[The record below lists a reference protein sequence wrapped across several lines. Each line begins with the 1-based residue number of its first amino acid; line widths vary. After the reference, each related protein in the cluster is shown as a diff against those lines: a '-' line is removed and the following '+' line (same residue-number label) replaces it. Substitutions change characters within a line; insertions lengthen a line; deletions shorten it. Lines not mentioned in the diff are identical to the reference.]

1 MKKLILI
8 ISMALA
14 SSLTFA
20 QENTRQTYITDG
32 SETLYIIDGVVSLK
46 TAADELP
53 SDAIKNMNIVSGI
66 DKVVIITT
74 KEGRVIS
81 GRVVDTEGKPI
92 IGVAVLSPKT
102 HNGVVT
108 DMDGHFQMSL
118 PAGEAFLTFKM
129 IDYPSK
135 TVQVDKTDLGDIV
148 MDKNAIENV
157 VVVKYSEEEGTISV
171 RGEKKS
177 GSNPLFLVKSAN
189 GDTKKVDNLDSI
201 SPADIKTM
209 NVYKDNSVEQFKK
222 YGDTSNGVVLV
233 ELK

>member
-14 SSLTFA
+14 SSLAFA
-20 QENTRQTYITDG
+20 QEHTRQTHITDG
-32 SETLYIIDGVVSLK
+32 SKTLYLIDGVLSLK

-53 SDAIKNMNIVSGI
+53 SDAIKNMNIVTGI
-66 DKVVIITT
+66 EKVVIITT

-108 DMDGHFQMSL
+108 DMDGRFQMNL
-118 PAGEAFLTFKM
+118 PAGEAFLTFTM

-135 TVQVDKTDLGDIV
+135 TVQVDNSDLGDIV
-148 MDKNAIENV
+148 MDKNATQDAV
-157 VVVKYSEEEGTISV
+157 VISAK
-171 RGEKKS
+171 GEKMQAGDPLCIIKKPDGEIS
-177 GSNPLFLVKSAN
+177 KGSF
-189 GDTKKVDNLDSI
+189 DSI
-201 SPADIKTM
+201 TPEQIKSIH
-209 NVYKDNSVEQFKK
+209 VFKDNQVDLYKK
-222 YGDTSNGVVLV
+222 FGDTSNGVILI

>member
-14 SSLTFA
+14 SSLAFA
-20 QENTRQTYITDG
+20 QEHTRQTHIIDG
-32 SETLYIIDGVVSLK
+32 SNTLYIIDGVVSLK

-53 SDAIKNMNIVSGI
+53 SDAIKNMNIVTGI

-74 KEGRVIS
+74 KEGRVVS
-81 GRVVDTEGKPI
+81 GRVVDTEGNPI

-108 DMDGHFQMSL
+108 DMEGRFQMNL

-135 TVQVDKTDLGDIV
+135 TVQVDKSDLGDIV
-148 MDKNAIENV
+148 MDKNATQDV
-157 VVVKYSEEEGTISV
+157 VVISA
-171 RGEKKS
+171 RGEKKA
-177 GSNPLFLVKSAN
+177 GAEPLYLVKYAN
-189 GDTKKVDNLDSI
+189 GKVKKVDSLDSI
-201 SPADIKTM
+201 SPSDIKTM
-209 NVYKDNSVEQFKK
+209 NVFKDKSVEQFKK
-222 YGDTSNGVVLV
+222 YGDTTNGVVLV

>member
-14 SSLTFA
+14 SSIAFA
-20 QENTRQTYITDG
+20 QEHTRQTHIIDG
-32 SETLYIIDGVVSLK
+32 SNTLYIIDGVVSLK

-53 SDAIKNMNIVSGI
+53 SDAIKNMNIVTGI

-74 KEGRVIS
+74 KEGRVVS

-102 HNGVVT
+102 HNGVAT
-108 DMDGHFQMSL
+108 DMEGRFQMNL

-135 TVQVDKTDLGDIV
+135 TVQVDKSDLGDIV
-148 MDKNAIENV
+148 MDKNATQDV
-157 VVVKYSEEEGTISV
+157 VVISA
-171 RGEKKS
+171 RGEKKA
-177 GSNPLFLVKSAN
+177 GAEPLYLVKYAN
-189 GDTKKVDNLDSI
+189 GKVKKVDSLDSI
-201 SPADIKTM
+201 SPSDIKTM
-209 NVYKDNSVEQFKK
+209 NVFKDKSVEQFKK
-222 YGDTSNGVVLV
+222 YGDTTNGVVLV

>member
-8 ISMALA
+8 FSMALA
-14 SSLTFA
+14 SSLAFA
-20 QENTRQTYITDG
+20 QEHTRQTHIIDG
-32 SETLYIIDGVVSLK
+32 SNTLYIIDGVVSLK

-53 SDAIKNMNIVSGI
+53 SDAIKNMNIVTGI

-74 KEGRVIS
+74 KEGRVVS

-108 DMDGHFQMSL
+108 DMEGRFQMNL

-135 TVQVDKTDLGDIV
+135 TVQVDKSDLGDIV
-148 MDKNAIENV
+148 MDKNATQDV
-157 VVVKYSEEEGTISV
+157 VVISA
-171 RGEKKS
+171 RGEKKA
-177 GSNPLFLVKSAN
+177 GAEPLYLVKYAN
-189 GDTKKVDNLDSI
+189 GKVKKVDSLDSI
-201 SPADIKTM
+201 SPSDIKTM
-209 NVYKDNSVEQFKK
+209 NVFKDKSVEQFKK
-222 YGDTSNGVVLV
+222 YGDTTNGVVLV

>member
-1 MKKLILI
+1 MKKLIFI

-14 SSLTFA
+14 SSLAFA
-20 QENTRQTYITDG
+20 QEHTRQTHIIDG
-32 SETLYIIDGVVSLK
+32 SNTLYIIDGVVSLK

-53 SDAIKNMNIVSGI
+53 SDAIKNMNIVTGI

-108 DMDGHFQMSL
+108 DMEGRFQMNL

-135 TVQVDKTDLGDIV
+135 TVQVDKSDLGDIV
-148 MDKNAIENV
+148 MDKNATQDV
-157 VVVKYSEEEGTISV
+157 VVISA
-171 RGEKKS
+171 RGEKKA
-177 GSNPLFLVKSAN
+177 GAEPLYLVKYAN
-189 GDTKKVDNLDSI
+189 GKVKKVDSLDSI
-201 SPADIKTM
+201 SPSDIKTM
-209 NVYKDNSVEQFKK
+209 NVFKDKSVEQFKK

>member
-14 SSLTFA
+14 SSLAFA
-20 QENTRQTYITDG
+20 QEHTRQTHIIDG
-32 SETLYIIDGVVSLK
+32 SNTLYIIDGVVSLK
-46 TAADELP
+46 TAADQLP
-53 SDAIKNMNIVSGI
+53 SDAIKNMNIVTGI

-74 KEGRVIS
+74 KEGRVVS

-108 DMDGHFQMSL
+108 DMEGRFQMNL

-135 TVQVDKTDLGDIV
+135 TVQVDKSDLGDIV
-148 MDKNAIENV
+148 MDKNATQDV
-157 VVVKYSEEEGTISV
+157 VVISA
-171 RGEKKS
+171 RGEKKA
-177 GSNPLFLVKSAN
+177 GAEPLYLVKYAN
-189 GDTKKVDNLDSI
+189 GKVKKVDSLDSI
-201 SPADIKTM
+201 SPSDIKTM
-209 NVYKDNSVEQFKK
+209 NVFKDKSVEQFKK
-222 YGDTSNGVVLV
+222 YGDTTNGVVLV

>member
-1 MKKLILI
+1 
-8 ISMALA
+8 MALA
-14 SSLTFA
+14 SSLAFA
-20 QENTRQTYITDG
+20 QEHTRQTHIIDG
-32 SETLYIIDGVVSLK
+32 SNTLYIIDGVVSLK

-53 SDAIKNMNIVSGI
+53 SDAIKNMNIVTGI

-74 KEGRVIS
+74 KEGRVVS

-108 DMDGHFQMSL
+108 DMEGRFQMNL

-135 TVQVDKTDLGDIV
+135 TVQVDKSDLGDIV
-148 MDKNAIENV
+148 MDKNATQDV
-157 VVVKYSEEEGTISV
+157 VVISA
-171 RGEKKS
+171 RGEKKA
-177 GSNPLFLVKSAN
+177 GAEPLYLVKYAN
-189 GDTKKVDNLDSI
+189 GKVKKVDSLDPI
-201 SPADIKTM
+201 SPSDIKTM
-209 NVYKDNSVEQFKK
+209 NVFKDKSVEQFKK

>member
-8 ISMALA
+8 FSMALA
-14 SSLTFA
+14 SSLAFA
-20 QENTRQTYITDG
+20 QEHTRQTHIIDG
-32 SETLYIIDGVVSLK
+32 SNTLYIIDGVVSLK

-53 SDAIKNMNIVSGI
+53 SDAIKNMNIVTGI

-74 KEGRVIS
+74 KEGRVVS

-108 DMDGHFQMSL
+108 DMEGRFQMNL

-135 TVQVDKTDLGDIV
+135 TVQVDKSDLGDIV
-148 MDKNAIENV
+148 MDKNATQDV
-157 VVVKYSEEEGTISV
+157 VVISA
-171 RGEKKS
+171 RGEKKA
-177 GSNPLFLVKSAN
+177 GAEPLYLVKYAN
-189 GDTKKVDNLDSI
+189 GKVKKVDSLDSI
-201 SPADIKTM
+201 SPSDIKTM
-209 NVYKDNSVEQFKK
+209 NVFKDKSVEQFKK

>member
-14 SSLTFA
+14 SSIAFA
-20 QENTRQTYITDG
+20 QEHIRQTSITDG
-32 SETLYIIDGVVSLK
+32 SKTLYIIDGVVSLK

-53 SDAIKNMNIVSGI
+53 SDAIKNMNIVKGI

-74 KEGRVIS
+74 KDGRVIS

-92 IGVAVLSPKT
+92 VGVAVLSPKT

-108 DMDGHFQMSL
+108 DMDGRFQMNL

-135 TVQVDKTDLGDIV
+135 TVQVDKADLGDIV
-148 MDKNAIENV
+148 MDKDAPQDIV
-157 VVVKYSEEEGTISV
+157 VIKDLKGDVVSV
-171 RGEKKS
+171 RGEKMPVS
-177 GSNPLFLVKSAN
+177 DPLYLVKSAN
-189 GDTKKVDNLDSI
+189 GDIKKVDNLESI
-201 SPADIKTM
+201 STNDIKTM
-209 NVYKDNSVEQFKK
+209 NVFKGDKGDQFKK

>member
-14 SSLTFA
+14 SSLAFA
-20 QENTRQTYITDG
+20 QEHTRQTQIIDG
-32 SETLYIIDGVVSLK
+32 SNTLYIIDGVVSLK

-53 SDAIKNMNIVSGI
+53 SDAIKNMNIFTGI

-74 KEGRVIS
+74 KEGRVVS

-108 DMDGHFQMSL
+108 DMEGRFQMNL

-135 TVQVDKTDLGDIV
+135 TVQVDKSDLGDIV
-148 MDKNAIENV
+148 MDKNATQDV
-157 VVVKYSEEEGTISV
+157 VVISA
-171 RGEKKS
+171 RGEKKA
-177 GSNPLFLVKSAN
+177 GAEPLYLVKYAN
-189 GDTKKVDNLDSI
+189 GKVKKVDSLDSI
-201 SPADIKTM
+201 SPSDIKTM
-209 NVYKDNSVEQFKK
+209 NVFKDKSVEQFKK

>member
-14 SSLTFA
+14 SSLAFA
-20 QENTRQTYITDG
+20 QEHTRQTQIIDG
-32 SETLYIIDGVVSLK
+32 SNTLYIIDGVVSLK

-53 SDAIKNMNIVSGI
+53 SDAIKNMNIVTGI

-74 KEGRVIS
+74 KEGRVVS

-108 DMDGHFQMSL
+108 DMEGRFQMNL

-135 TVQVDKTDLGDIV
+135 TIQVDKSDLGDIV
-148 MDKNAIENV
+148 MDKNATQDV
-157 VVVKYSEEEGTISV
+157 VVISA
-171 RGEKKS
+171 RGEKKA
-177 GSNPLFLVKSAN
+177 GAEPLYLVKYAN
-189 GDTKKVDNLDSI
+189 GKVKKVDSLESI
-201 SPADIKTM
+201 SPSDIKTM
-209 NVYKDNSVEQFKK
+209 NVFKDKSVEQFKK
-222 YGDTSNGVVLV
+222 YGDTTNGVVLV

>member
-14 SSLTFA
+14 SSIAFA
-20 QENTRQTYITDG
+20 QEHTRQTHITDG
-32 SETLYIIDGVVSLK
+32 SKTLYLIDGVLSLK

-53 SDAIKNMNIVSGI
+53 SDAIKNMNIVTGI
-66 DKVVIITT
+66 EKVVIITT
-74 KEGRVIS
+74 KEGRVVS

-108 DMDGHFQMSL
+108 DMDGRFQMNL
-118 PAGEAFLTFKM
+118 PAGEAFLTFTM

-135 TVQVDKTDLGDIV
+135 TVQVDKSDLGDIV
-148 MDKNAIENV
+148 MDKNATQDV
-157 VVVKYSEEEGTISV
+157 VVISA
-171 RGEKKS
+171 RGEKMQAGDPLCIIKKPDGEIS
-177 GSNPLFLVKSAN
+177 KGSF
-189 GDTKKVDNLDSI
+189 DSI
-201 SPADIKTM
+201 TPEQIKSIH
-209 NVYKDNSVEQFKK
+209 VFKDNQVDLYKK
-222 YGDTSNGVVLV
+222 FGDTSNGVILI

>member
-14 SSLTFA
+14 SSIAFA
-20 QENTRQTYITDG
+20 QEHTRQTHIIDG
-32 SETLYIIDGVVSLK
+32 SNTLYIIDGVVSLK
-46 TAADELP
+46 TAADQLP
-53 SDAIKNMNIVSGI
+53 SDAIKNMNIVTGI

-74 KEGRVIS
+74 KEGRVVS

-108 DMDGHFQMSL
+108 DMEGRFQMNL

-135 TVQVDKTDLGDIV
+135 TVQVDKSDLGDIV
-148 MDKNAIENV
+148 MDKNTTQDV
-157 VVVKYSEEEGTISV
+157 VVISA
-171 RGEKKS
+171 RGEKKA
-177 GSNPLFLVKSAN
+177 GAEPLYLVKYAN
-189 GDTKKVDNLDSI
+189 GKVKKVDSLDSI
-201 SPADIKTM
+201 SPSDIKTM
-209 NVYKDNSVEQFKK
+209 NVFKDKSVEQFKK
-222 YGDTSNGVVLV
+222 YGDTTNGVVLV

>member
-14 SSLTFA
+14 SSIAFA
-20 QENTRQTYITDG
+20 QEHTRQTHIIDG
-32 SETLYIIDGVVSLK
+32 SNTLYIIDGVVSLK

-53 SDAIKNMNIVSGI
+53 SDAIKNMNIVTGI

-74 KEGRVIS
+74 KEGRVVS

-108 DMDGHFQMSL
+108 DMEGRFQMNL
-118 PAGEAFLTFKM
+118 PAGETFLTFKM

-135 TVQVDKTDLGDIV
+135 TVQVDKSDLGDIV
-148 MDKNAIENV
+148 MDKNATQDV
-157 VVVKYSEEEGTISV
+157 VVISA
-171 RGEKKS
+171 RGEKKA
-177 GSNPLFLVKSAN
+177 GAEPLFLVKYAN
-189 GDTKKVDNLDSI
+189 GKVKKVDSLDSI
-201 SPADIKTM
+201 SPSDIKTM
-209 NVYKDNSVEQFKK
+209 NVFKDKSVEQFKK
-222 YGDTSNGVVLV
+222 YGDTTNGVVLV

>member
-14 SSLTFA
+14 SSIAFA
-20 QENTRQTYITDG
+20 QEHTRQTHITDG
-32 SETLYIIDGVVSLK
+32 SKTLYLIDGVLSLK

-53 SDAIKNMNIVSGI
+53 SDAIKNMNIVTGI
-66 DKVVIITT
+66 EKVIIITT
-74 KEGRVIS
+74 KNGRVIS

-108 DMDGHFQMSL
+108 DMDGRFQMNL

-135 TVQVDKTDLGDIV
+135 TVQVDKSDLGDIV
-148 MDKNAIENV
+148 MDKNATQDV
-157 VVVKYSEEEGTISV
+157 VVISA
-171 RGEKKS
+171 RGEKKA
-177 GSNPLFLVKSAN
+177 GAEPLYLVKYAN
-189 GDTKKVDNLDSI
+189 GEVKKVDRLDSI
-201 SPADIKTM
+201 SPSDIKTM
-209 NVYKDNSVEQFKK
+209 NVFKDKSVEQFKK
-222 YGDTSNGVVLV
+222 YGDTTNGVVLV

>member
-1 MKKLILI
+1 
-8 ISMALA
+8 MALA
-14 SSLTFA
+14 SSIAFA
-20 QENTRQTYITDG
+20 QEHTRQTHIIDG
-32 SETLYIIDGVVSLK
+32 SNTLYIIDGVVSLK

-53 SDAIKNMNIVSGI
+53 SDAIKNMNIVTGI

-74 KEGRVIS
+74 KEGRVVS

-108 DMDGHFQMSL
+108 DMEGRFQMNL

-135 TVQVDKTDLGDIV
+135 TVQVDKSDLGDIV
-148 MDKNAIENV
+148 MDKNATQDV
-157 VVVKYSEEEGTISV
+157 VVISA
-171 RGEKKS
+171 RGEKKA
-177 GSNPLFLVKSAN
+177 GAEPLYLVKYAN
-189 GDTKKVDNLDSI
+189 GKVKKVDSLDSI
-201 SPADIKTM
+201 SPSDIKTM
-209 NVYKDNSVEQFKK
+209 NVFKDKSVEQFKK
-222 YGDTSNGVVLV
+222 YGDTTNGVVLV

>member
-8 ISMALA
+8 ISMTLA
-14 SSLTFA
+14 SSLAFA
-20 QENTRQTYITDG
+20 QEHTRQTQIIDG
-32 SETLYIIDGVVSLK
+32 SNTLYIIDGVVSLK

-53 SDAIKNMNIVSGI
+53 SDAIKNMNIVTGI

-74 KEGRVIS
+74 KEGRVVS

-108 DMDGHFQMSL
+108 DMEGRFQMNL

-135 TVQVDKTDLGDIV
+135 TVQVDKSDLGDIV
-148 MDKNAIENV
+148 MDKNATQDV
-157 VVVKYSEEEGTISV
+157 VVISA
-171 RGEKKS
+171 RGEKKA
-177 GSNPLFLVKSAN
+177 GAEPLYLVKYAN
-189 GDTKKVDNLDSI
+189 GKVKKVDSLDSI
-201 SPADIKTM
+201 SPSDIKTM
-209 NVYKDNSVEQFKK
+209 NVFKDKSVEQFKK

>member
-1 MKKLILI
+1 MKKLILM

-14 SSLTFA
+14 SSIAFA
-20 QENTRQTYITDG
+20 QEHTRQTHIIDG
-32 SETLYIIDGVVSLK
+32 SNTLYIIDGVVSLK

-53 SDAIKNMNIVSGI
+53 SDAIKNMNIVTGI

-74 KEGRVIS
+74 KEGRVVS

-102 HNGVVT
+102 HNGVVS
-108 DMDGHFQMSL
+108 DMEGRFQMNL

-135 TVQVDKTDLGDIV
+135 TVQVDKSDLGDIV
-148 MDKNAIENV
+148 MDKNATQDV
-157 VVVKYSEEEGTISV
+157 VVISARVEKKAGAEPLYLVKY
-171 RGEKKS
+171 
-177 GSNPLFLVKSAN
+177 AN
-189 GDTKKVDNLDSI
+189 GEVKKVDSLDSI
-201 SPADIKTM
+201 SPSDIKTM
-209 NVYKDNSVEQFKK
+209 NVFKDKSVEQFKK
-222 YGDTSNGVVLV
+222 YGDTTNGVVLV

>member
-14 SSLTFA
+14 SSIAFA
-20 QENTRQTYITDG
+20 QEHTRQTHIIDG
-32 SETLYIIDGVVSLK
+32 SNTLYIIDGVVSLK

-53 SDAIKNMNIVSGI
+53 SDAIKNMNIVTGI

-74 KEGRVIS
+74 KEGRVVS

-108 DMDGHFQMSL
+108 DMEGRFQMNL

-135 TVQVDKTDLGDIV
+135 TVQVDKSDLGDIV
-148 MDKNAIENV
+148 MDKNATQDV
-157 VVVKYSEEEGTISV
+157 VVISA
-171 RGEKKS
+171 RGEKKA
-177 GSNPLFLVKSAN
+177 GAEPLYLVKYAN
-189 GDTKKVDNLDSI
+189 GKVKKVDSLDSI
-201 SPADIKTM
+201 SPSDIKTM
-209 NVYKDNSVEQFKK
+209 NVFKDKSVEQFSK
-222 YGDTSNGVVLV
+222 YGDTSNGVILI
-233 ELK
+233 ELN

>member
-14 SSLTFA
+14 SSLAFA
-20 QENTRQTYITDG
+20 QEHTRQTHITDG
-32 SETLYIIDGVVSLK
+32 SKTLYLIDGVLSLK

-53 SDAIKNMNIVSGI
+53 SDAIKNMNIVTGI
-66 DKVVIITT
+66 EKVVIITT
-74 KEGRVIS
+74 KNGRVVS

-108 DMDGHFQMSL
+108 DMDGRFQMSL

-135 TVQVDKTDLGDIV
+135 TVQVDKSDLGDIV
-148 MDKNAIENV
+148 MDKNATQDV
-157 VVVKYSEEEGTISV
+157 VVISA
-171 RGEKKS
+171 RGEKMQAGDPLCIIKKPDGEIS
-177 GSNPLFLVKSAN
+177 KGSF
-189 GDTKKVDNLDSI
+189 DSI
-201 SPADIKTM
+201 TPEQIKSIH
-209 NVYKDNSVEQFKK
+209 VFKDNQVDLYKK
-222 YGDTSNGVVLV
+222 FGDTSNGVILI

>member
-14 SSLTFA
+14 SSLAFA
-20 QENTRQTYITDG
+20 QEHTRQTQIIDG
-32 SETLYIIDGVVSLK
+32 SNTLYIIDGVVSLK

-53 SDAIKNMNIVSGI
+53 SDAIKNMNIVTGI

-74 KEGRVIS
+74 KEGRVVS

-108 DMDGHFQMSL
+108 DMEGRFQMNL

-135 TVQVDKTDLGDIV
+135 TVQVDKSDLGDIV
-148 MDKNAIENV
+148 MDKNATQDV
-157 VVVKYSEEEGTISV
+157 VVISA
-171 RGEKKS
+171 RGEKKA
-177 GSNPLFLVKSAN
+177 GAEPLFLVKYAN
-189 GDTKKVDNLDSI
+189 GKVKKVDSLESI
-201 SPADIKTM
+201 SPSDIKTM
-209 NVYKDNSVEQFKK
+209 NVFKDKSVEQFKK

>member
-14 SSLTFA
+14 SSLAFA
-20 QENTRQTYITDG
+20 QEHTRQTQIIDG
-32 SETLYIIDGVVSLK
+32 SNTLYIIDGVVSMK

-53 SDAIKNMNIVSGI
+53 SDAIKNMNIVTGI

-74 KEGRVIS
+74 KEGRVVS

-108 DMDGHFQMSL
+108 DMEGRFQMNL

-135 TVQVDKTDLGDIV
+135 TVQVDKSDLGDIV
-148 MDKNAIENV
+148 MDKNAPENLV
-157 VVVKYSEEEGTISV
+157 VIKDLKGDVTSV
-171 RGEKKS
+171 RGEKKA
-177 GSNPLFLVKSAN
+177 GAEPLYLVKYAN
-189 GDTKKVDNLDSI
+189 GKVKKVDSLDSI
-201 SPADIKTM
+201 SPSDIKTM
-209 NVYKDNSVEQFKK
+209 NVFKDKSVEQFKK
-222 YGDTSNGVVLV
+222 YGDTTNGVVLV

>member
-14 SSLTFA
+14 SSLAFA
-20 QENTRQTYITDG
+20 QEHTRQTHIIDG
-32 SETLYIIDGVVSLK
+32 SNTLYIIDGVVSLK

-53 SDAIKNMNIVSGI
+53 SDAIKNMNIVTGI

-74 KEGRVIS
+74 KEGRVVS

-108 DMDGHFQMSL
+108 DMEGRFQMNL

-135 TVQVDKTDLGDIV
+135 TVQVDKSDLGDIV
-148 MDKNAIENV
+148 MDKNATQDV
-157 VVVKYSEEEGTISV
+157 VVISA
-171 RGEKKS
+171 RGEKKA
-177 GSNPLFLVKSAN
+177 GAEPLYLVKYAN
-189 GDTKKVDNLDSI
+189 GKVKKVDSLESI
-201 SPADIKTM
+201 SPSDIKTM
-209 NVYKDNSVEQFKK
+209 NVFKDKSVEQFKK
-222 YGDTSNGVVLV
+222 YGDTTNGVVLV

>member
-14 SSLTFA
+14 SSLAFA
-20 QENTRQTYITDG
+20 QEHTRQTHITDG
-32 SETLYIIDGVVSLK
+32 SKTLYLIDGVLSLK

-53 SDAIKNMNIVSGI
+53 SDAIKNMNIVTGI
-66 DKVVIITT
+66 EKVVIITT
-74 KEGRVIS
+74 KNGRVIS
-81 GRVVDTEGKPI
+81 GRVVDTEGKPM

-108 DMDGHFQMSL
+108 DMDGRFQMSL

-135 TVQVDKTDLGDIV
+135 TVQVDKSDLGDIV
-148 MDKNAIENV
+148 MDKNATQDV
-157 VVVKYSEEEGTISV
+157 VVISA
-171 RGEKKS
+171 RGEKMQAGDPLCIIKKPDGEIS
-177 GSNPLFLVKSAN
+177 KGSF
-189 GDTKKVDNLDSI
+189 DSI
-201 SPADIKTM
+201 TPEQIKSIH
-209 NVYKDNSVEQFKK
+209 VFKDNQVDLYKK
-222 YGDTSNGVVLV
+222 FGDTSNGVILI

>member
-14 SSLTFA
+14 SSIAFA
-20 QENTRQTYITDG
+20 QEHTRQTHIIDG
-32 SETLYIIDGVVSLK
+32 SNTLYIIDGVVSLK

-53 SDAIKNMNIVSGI
+53 SDAIKNMNIVTGI

-74 KEGRVIS
+74 KEGRVVS

-108 DMDGHFQMSL
+108 DMEGRFQMNL

-135 TVQVDKTDLGDIV
+135 TVQVDKSDLGDIV
-148 MDKNAIENV
+148 MDKNATQDV
-157 VVVKYSEEEGTISV
+157 VVISA
-171 RGEKKS
+171 RGEKKA
-177 GSNPLFLVKSAN
+177 GAEPLYLVKYAN
-189 GDTKKVDNLDSI
+189 GKVKKVDSLDSI
-201 SPADIKTM
+201 SPSDIKTM
-209 NVYKDNSVEQFKK
+209 NVFKDKSVEQFKK

-233 ELK
+233 ELR

>member
-14 SSLTFA
+14 SSLAFA
-20 QENTRQTYITDG
+20 QEHTRQTHIIDG
-32 SETLYIIDGVVSLK
+32 SNTLYIIDGVVSLK

-53 SDAIKNMNIVSGI
+53 SDAIKNMNIVTGI

-74 KEGRVIS
+74 KEGRVVS

-108 DMDGHFQMSL
+108 DMEGRFQMNL

-135 TVQVDKTDLGDIV
+135 TIQVDKSDLGDIV
-148 MDKNAIENV
+148 MDKNATQDV
-157 VVVKYSEEEGTISV
+157 VVISA
-171 RGEKKS
+171 RGEKKA
-177 GSNPLFLVKSAN
+177 GAEPLYLVKYAN
-189 GDTKKVDNLDSI
+189 GKVKKVDSLESI
-201 SPADIKTM
+201 SPSDIKTM
-209 NVYKDNSVEQFKK
+209 NVFKDKSVEQFKK

>member
-8 ISMALA
+8 FSMALA
-14 SSLTFA
+14 SSLAFA
-20 QENTRQTYITDG
+20 QEHTRQTHIIDG
-32 SETLYIIDGVVSLK
+32 SNTLYIIDGVVSLK

-53 SDAIKNMNIVSGI
+53 SHAIKNMNIVTGI

-74 KEGRVIS
+74 KEGRVVS

-108 DMDGHFQMSL
+108 DMEGRFQMNL

-135 TVQVDKTDLGDIV
+135 TVQVDKSDLGDIV
-148 MDKNAIENV
+148 MDKNATQDV
-157 VVVKYSEEEGTISV
+157 VVISA
-171 RGEKKS
+171 RGEKKA
-177 GSNPLFLVKSAN
+177 GAEPLYLVKYAN
-189 GDTKKVDNLDSI
+189 GKVKKVDSLDSI
-201 SPADIKTM
+201 SPSDIKTM
-209 NVYKDNSVEQFKK
+209 NVFKDKSVEQFKK
-222 YGDTSNGVVLV
+222 YGDTTNGVVLV

>member
-14 SSLTFA
+14 SSIAFA
-20 QENTRQTYITDG
+20 QEHTRQTHIIDG
-32 SETLYIIDGVVSLK
+32 SNTLYIIDGVVSLK

-53 SDAIKNMNIVSGI
+53 SDAIKNMNIVTGI

-74 KEGRVIS
+74 KEGRIVS

-108 DMDGHFQMSL
+108 DMEGRFQMNL

-135 TVQVDKTDLGDIV
+135 TVQVDKSDLGDIV
-148 MDKNAIENV
+148 MDKNATQDV
-157 VVVKYSEEEGTISV
+157 VVISA
-171 RGEKKS
+171 RGEKKA
-177 GSNPLFLVKSAN
+177 GAEPLYLVKYAN
-189 GDTKKVDNLDSI
+189 GKVKKVDSLDSI
-201 SPADIKTM
+201 SPSDIKTM
-209 NVYKDNSVEQFKK
+209 NVFKDKSVEQFKK

>member
-14 SSLTFA
+14 SSIAFA
-20 QENTRQTYITDG
+20 QEHTRQTHIIDG
-32 SETLYIIDGVVSLK
+32 SNTLYIIDGVVSLK

-74 KEGRVIS
+74 KDGRVIS
-81 GRVVDTEGKPI
+81 GRVVDTEGKPMM
-92 IGVAVLSPKT
+92 GVAVLSPKT

-108 DMDGHFQMSL
+108 DIDGRFQMNL
-118 PAGEAFLTFKM
+118 PAGEAFLTFTM

-135 TVQVDKTDLGDIV
+135 TVQVDKADLGDIV
-148 MDKNAIENV
+148 MDKNAPQDV
-157 VVVKYSEEEGTISV
+157 VVISAI
-171 RGEKKS
+171 GEKKPAGDPLCIIKKPDGEIS
-177 GSNPLFLVKSAN
+177 KGSF
-189 GDTKKVDNLDSI
+189 DSI
-201 SPADIKTM
+201 TPEQIKSIH
-209 NVYKDNSVEQFKK
+209 VFKDNSVEQFKK
-222 YGDTSNGVVLV
+222 YGDTSNGVILV

>member
-14 SSLTFA
+14 SSLAFA
-20 QENTRQTYITDG
+20 QEHTRQTHITDG
-32 SETLYIIDGVVSLK
+32 SKTLYLIDGVLSLK

-53 SDAIKNMNIVSGI
+53 SDAIKNMNIVTGI
-66 DKVVIITT
+66 EKVVIITT
-74 KEGRVIS
+74 KDGRVIS

-108 DMDGHFQMSL
+108 DMDGRFQMNL

-148 MDKNAIENV
+148 MDKNAPENIV
-157 VVVKYSEEEGTISV
+157 VISARV
-171 RGEKKS
+171 EKKTPVGDPLCIIKKPDGEIS
-177 GSNPLFLVKSAN
+177 KGSLESVTPDQIKSMH
-189 GDTKKVDNLDSI
+189 VF
-201 SPADIKTM
+201 
-209 NVYKDNSVEQFKK
+209 KDNQTDMYKK
-222 YGDTSNGVVLV
+222 FGDTSNGVILI

>member
-14 SSLTFA
+14 SSLAFA
-20 QENTRQTYITDG
+20 QEHTRQTHIIDG
-32 SETLYIIDGVVSLK
+32 SNTLYIIDGVVSLK

-53 SDAIKNMNIVSGI
+53 SDAIKNMNIVTGI

-74 KEGRVIS
+74 KEGRVVS

-108 DMDGHFQMSL
+108 DMEGRFQMNL

-135 TVQVDKTDLGDIV
+135 TVQVDKSDLGDIV
-148 MDKNAIENV
+148 MDKNATQDV
-157 VVVKYSEEEGTISV
+157 VVISA
-171 RGEKKS
+171 RGEKKA
-177 GSNPLFLVKSAN
+177 GAEPLFLVKYAN
-189 GDTKKVDNLDSI
+189 GKVKKVDSLDSI
-201 SPADIKTM
+201 SPSDIKTM
-209 NVYKDNSVEQFKK
+209 NVFKDKSVEQFKK
-222 YGDTSNGVVLV
+222 YGDTTNGVVLV

>member
-14 SSLTFA
+14 SSIAFA
-20 QENTRQTYITDG
+20 QEDTRQTHIIDG
-32 SETLYIIDGVVSLK
+32 SNTLYIIDGVVSLK
-46 TAADELP
+46 TAVDELP
-53 SDAIKNMNIVSGI
+53 SDAIKNMNIVTGI

-74 KEGRVIS
+74 KEGRVVS

-108 DMDGHFQMSL
+108 DMEGRFQMNL

-135 TVQVDKTDLGDIV
+135 TVQVDKSDLGDIV
-148 MDKNAIENV
+148 MDKNATQDV
-157 VVVKYSEEEGTISV
+157 VVISA
-171 RGEKKS
+171 RGEKKA
-177 GSNPLFLVKSAN
+177 GAEPLYLVKYAN
-189 GDTKKVDNLDSI
+189 GKVKKVDSLDSI
-201 SPADIKTM
+201 SPSDIKTM
-209 NVYKDNSVEQFKK
+209 NVFKDKSVEQFKK
-222 YGDTSNGVVLV
+222 YGDTTNGVVLV